1 MQRLAP
7 VTCDNQVC
15 VKKMLIAT
23 ISVKGFKSPTIHQKG
38 RFTMLNQPSF
48 NVSRLDNVSFPQSL
62 SAIDKL
68 SDSKRLVH
76 YHSNDMIL
84 RLIAQF

>member
-1 MQRLAP
+1 
-7 VTCDNQVC
+7 
-15 VKKMLIAT
+15 
-23 ISVKGFKSPTIHQKG
+23 
-38 RFTMLNQPSF
+38 MLNQPSF
-48 NVSRLDNVSFPQSL
+48 NVSRLDNVSFLQSL

>member
-1 MQRLAP
+1 
-7 VTCDNQVC
+7 
-15 VKKMLIAT
+15 
-23 ISVKGFKSPTIHQKG
+23 
-38 RFTMLNQPSF
+38 MLNQPSF
-48 NVSRLDNVSFPQSL
+48 NVSRLDNVSFLQSL

-76 YHSNDMIL
+76 YHSNAIQL

>member
-1 MQRLAP
+1 MP
-7 VTCDNQVC
+7 
-15 VKKMLIAT
+15 
-23 ISVKGFKSPTIHQKG
+23 
-38 RFTMLNQPSF
+38 NQPSF
-48 NVSRLDNVSFPQSL
+48 NVSRLDNVSFLQSL
-62 SAIDKL
+62 NTIDKL